1 MLALDKDAFLCDMA
15 ETYHL
20 FDIKSV
26 DLPYLA
32 VLASGLGVDSRIKLK
47 AHGLKASWST
57 VMLAMLIDAFSK
69 EDKASL
75 LSNFIEKK
83 EKGVKSNSKVFASVE
98 EFEAARAA
106 ILGGHTNG

>member
-26 DLPYLA
+26 NLPYLA

-47 AHGLKASWST
+47 AYGLKASWS
-57 VMLAMLIDAFSK
+57 
-69 EDKASL
+69 
-75 LSNFIEKK
+75 NFLEKQD
-83 EKGVKSNSKVFASVE
+83 KGVKSNSKVFASVE
-98 EFEAARAA
+98 DFEAAKAA
-106 ILGGHTNG
+106 ILGGHTDG